1 MKSIISDKIRNIR
14 KFNKLTQEEF
24 AEELDISRSK
34 VSSWEKTKR
43 DMTITDAIKFAER
56 FHLSLDNF
64 LEIENISIEEY
75 IEISDKFFK
84 NKQISIK
91 EKTKIITII
100 DDNFQKGNI
109 KEIYN
114 EYKMTQIDSNQQK

>member
-1 MKSIISDKIRNIR
+1 MEEIISNKIRNIR

-34 VSSWEKTKR
+34 VSNWERTKR
-43 DMTITDAIKFAER
+43 DMTITDAIKFAKQ

-64 LEIENISIEEY
+64 LEIENISVEEY
-75 IEISDKFFK
+75 IEISDRFFK

-91 EKTKIITII
+91 EKSKIITII

>member
-1 MKSIISDKIRNIR
+1 MEPIISNKIRSIR

-34 VSSWEKTKR
+34 VSNWERTKR
-43 DMTITDAIKFAER
+43 DMTITDAIKLAKH

-64 LEIENISIEEY
+64 
-75 IEISDKFFK
+75 
-84 NKQISIK
+84 QR
-91 EKTKIITII
+91 
-100 DDNFQKGNI
+100 GNI

>member
-1 MKSIISDKIRNIR
+1 MEPIISDKIKNIR
-14 KFNKLTQEEF
+14 KYNKLTQEEF
-24 AEELDISRSK
+24 AEKLDISRSK
-34 VSSWEKTKR
+34 VSSWERRKR
-43 DMTITDAIKFAER
+43 DMSITDAIKIANR
-56 FHLSLDNF
+56 FHISLDNF
-64 LEIENISIEEY
+64 LEVKDISVEEY

>member
-1 MKSIISDKIRNIR
+1 MEQTISNKIRNIR
-14 KFNKLTQEEF
+14 KYNKLTQEEF

-34 VSSWEKTKR
+34 VSSWERTRR
-43 DMTITDAIKFAER
+43 DMTITDAIKFANR
-56 FHLSLDNF
+56 FHISLDNF
-64 LEIENISIEEY
+64 LEIKEISVEEY

-84 NKQISIK
+84 NKQISLK

-100 DDNFQKGNI
+100 DENFQKENI

-114 EYKMTQIDSNQQK
+114 EYKMTQIDSN

>member
-1 MKSIISDKIRNIR
+1 MEPIISDKIRNIR

-24 AEELDISRSK
+24 AEELDISRAK
-34 VSSWEKTKR
+34 VSSWERTKR
-43 DMTITDAIKFAER
+43 DMTITDAIKFAKR

-64 LEIENISIEEY
+64 LEIENISVEEY

-91 EKTKIITII
+91 EKSKIITII

>member
-1 MKSIISDKIRNIR
+1 MESIISDKIRNIR

-34 VSSWEKTKR
+34 VSSWERTKR

-84 NKQISIK
+84 NKQIVIK
-91 EKTKIITII
+91 EKIKIITII
-100 DDNFQKGNI
+100 EDNFQKGNI
-109 KEIYN
+109 KEIYD

>member
-34 VSSWEKTKR
+34 VSSWERTKR

>member
-1 MKSIISDKIRNIR
+1 MESIISDKIRNIR

-34 VSSWEKTKR
+34 VSSWERTKR
-43 DMTITDAIKFAER
+43 DMTITDAIKFAKR

-84 NKQISIK
+84 NKRISIK
-91 EKTKIITII
+91 EKSKIITII
-100 DDNFQKGNI
+100 EDNFQKGNI

>member
-1 MKSIISDKIRNIR
+1 MESIISDKIRNIR

-34 VSSWEKTKR
+34 VSSWERKKR
-43 DMTITDAIKFAER
+43 DMTITDAIKFAKR

-64 LEIENISIEEY
+64 LEIENISVEEY

>member
-1 MKSIISDKIRNIR
+1 MESIISDKIRNIR
-14 KFNKLTQEEF
+14 KFNKLTQEE
-24 AEELDISRSK
+24 
-34 VSSWEKTKR
+34 
-43 DMTITDAIKFAER
+43 FAER

-84 NKQISIK
+84 NKQIGIK
-91 EKTKIITII
+91 EKSKIITII
-100 DDNFQKGNI
+100 EDNFQKGNI
-109 KEIYN
+109 KEIYD

>member
-1 MKSIISDKIRNIR
+1 MESIISDKIRNIR

-34 VSSWEKTKR
+34 VSSWERTKR

-84 NKQISIK
+84 NKQIEIK
-91 EKTKIITII
+91 EKSKIITII
-100 DDNFQKGNI
+100 EDNFQKGNI
-109 KEIYN
+109 KEIYD